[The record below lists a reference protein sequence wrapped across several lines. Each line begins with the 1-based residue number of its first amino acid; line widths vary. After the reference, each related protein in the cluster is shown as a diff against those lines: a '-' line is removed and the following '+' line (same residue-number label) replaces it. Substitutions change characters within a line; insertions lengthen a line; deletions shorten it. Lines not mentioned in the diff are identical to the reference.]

1 MRGNEM
7 QVIPSGPRARRCLF
21 MMIVKILTAA
31 F

>member
-7 QVIPSGPRARRCLF
+7 QVIPSGPRARGCLF
-21 MMIVKILTAA
+21 MMIKILTAA